1 MKERMRYWMLAAI
14 LAIFCGVGIYIWC
27 SGDNAPS
34 DSSRKEVRIAIA
46 WRADADNEFCTNIVE
61 AFREAG
67 VTVTVLPQVKAGYLD
82 YSGDAVAA
90 TCLDADGIGY
100 LSEASGAL
108 VRSRGYDGSNAAEVL
123 SGVDGVIFTG
133 GEDIAPTL
141 LASPQ
146 DWHRIE
152 AEIDYNAA
160 RDVSD
165 FLTMTYC
172 LDYDIPLIG
181 FCRGAQ
187 MLGVVSGAT
196 IIQDIPTWFAQQGLS
211 YNYEHRREKAEGET
225 YRDYT
230 PHDVTLTKGSLLA
243 RFFGT
248 TTLTGCPSWHH
259 QALLSTKGTPLRVTA
274 TTTVSGID
282 MVEGIEHTDKRC
294 AVGVQFHPE
303 AAIVKH
309 VGKAMNNANAREF
322 MTYEAA
328 IPLFRAFIEVCK
340 NGNNDDNN

>member
-274 TTTVSGID
+274 TTTVSGTLC
-282 MVEGIEHTDKRC
+282 HR
-294 AVGVQFHPE
+294 
-303 AAIVKH
+303 
-309 VGKAMNNANAREF
+309 R
-322 MTYEAA
+322 A
-328 IPLFRAFIEVCK
+328 IPPRGRHREACWQGREQCQRQRVHGLRCSHPPVPHLHRSVQK
-340 NGNNDDNN
+340 R